1 METYLFLY
9 IDIINNSRFWFATEA
24 TTRLAAVINFLDY
37 LDVGYNDCIDNP
49 DKIIKAF
56 NVWSKKFQ
64 ITNIVT
70 VKNGWNYYG
79 LIDGE

>member
-1 METYLFLY
+1 METYIFLY
-9 IDIINNSRFWFATEA
+9 VDIINNLRLWFATE
-24 TTRLAAVINFLDY
+24 TTSRLAAIMDFLEY
-37 LDVGYNDCIDNP
+37 LDVGYNDYIDKP
-49 DKIIKAF
+49 DEIIKAF

-70 VKNGWNYYG
+70 VKNGWSYYG